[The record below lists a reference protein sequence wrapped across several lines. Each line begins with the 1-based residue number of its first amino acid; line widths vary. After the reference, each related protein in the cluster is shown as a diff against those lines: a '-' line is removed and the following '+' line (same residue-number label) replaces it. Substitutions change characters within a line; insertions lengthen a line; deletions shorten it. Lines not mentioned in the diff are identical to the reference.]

1 MKKEKFFYEAPS
13 QEIIGICPEKV
24 IAGSIYGT
32 NGDEIGDTD
41 TRFDW

>member
-1 MKKEKFFYEAPS
+1 MKKEKSFYEAPEL
-13 QEIIGICPEKV
+13 EIIGICMEQV
-24 IAGSIYGT
+24 IAESYGT